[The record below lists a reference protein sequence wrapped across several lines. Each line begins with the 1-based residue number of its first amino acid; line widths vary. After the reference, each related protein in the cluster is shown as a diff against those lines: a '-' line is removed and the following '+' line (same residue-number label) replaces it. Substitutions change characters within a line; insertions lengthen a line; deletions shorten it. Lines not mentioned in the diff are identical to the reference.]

1 MQILSRGMSG
11 EVPPPKNHTL
21 FLLANPILLANP
33 THFLAGGRLFSYAT
47 LMSRSAQLDKV
58 TDKALETL
66 NKTVGGTFFRGH
78 LSEINFDVGI
88 PYETSISNTV
98 SSSSSSSTP
107 SKTNSKRRLTLEEK
121 HYIDGFVALVLKKTG
136 EQTKEEFLRYLGR
149 TSIRSKLKDLD
160 QLFFEQPKL
169 FDGNRVP
176 GCLPTDFLQLMR
188 GERMRKKLT
197 DKEGLE
203 RLLAAE
209 QLRGEKL
216 QSELSRDRELLK
228 HCENGLERK
237 ASIIQSMYG
246 SAQSF
251 LTVSG
256 KQETQSKS
264 STVDEDGFASA
275 EDEDDFASSE
285 EEL

>member
-1 MQILSRGMSG
+1 MST
-11 EVPPPKNHTL
+11 N
-21 FLLANPILLANP
+21 I
-33 THFLAGGRLFSYAT
+33 
-47 LMSRSAQLDKV
+47 RSAQLDKV
-58 TDKALETL
+58 TDKALDTL
-66 NKTVGGTFFRGH
+66 NKTVGGTFFRRH
-78 LSEINFDVGI
+78 LGEINFAVGI
-88 PYETSISNTV
+88 PYETSTSSIASSSSSSSIA

-107 SKTNSKRRLTLEEK
+107 GKTESKRRFTLEEK
-121 HYIDGFVALVLKKTG
+121 NYIDRFVALVLEKTAQ
-136 EQTKEEFLRYLGR
+136 QTKEDFLIYLGR

-169 FDGNRVP
+169 FDGKRVP
-176 GCLPTDFLQLMR
+176 SALPTDFLQLMR

-209 QLRGEKL
+209 QLRGERL

-228 HCENGLERK
+228 LCETGLERK
-237 ASIIQSMYG
+237 AVIIQSMYD

-256 KQETQSKS
+256 NQETQSKS
-264 STVDEDGFASA
+264 STVDED
-275 EDEDDFASSE
+275 DFASSE